1 MRAWTWP
8 WRTRRG
14 YCGITRYW
22 RTGSGVRWPRGDVA
36 WLCAP
41 SWDSGAVFSSLLG
54 GGGCYAVT
62 PANPRFVSGGYYEE
76 GSLIWRSR

>member
-1 MRAWTWP
+1 M
-8 WRTRRG
+8 
-14 YCGITRYW
+14 
-22 RTGSGVRWPRGDVA
+22 RWPRGDVA